1 LKNETSKEKDKKWVI
16 KKWELNLKKKRNE
29 IKCWELKLKEKTK
42 KKIKKKEAT
51 IKRMIIIFNIKKT
64 KSNWKGWNWKK
75 NF

>member
-42 KKIKKKEAT
+42 KKIKKK
-51 IKRMIIIFNIKKT
+51 
-64 KSNWKGWNWKK
+64 SNNQE
-75 NF
+75 NDYHI